1 MARYLITGIAGFIG
15 SSLATALVE
24 RGDEVRGVDNLSTG
38 KRCNLRNLMG
48 CIDFREAD
56 LRDAGAMR
64 DACEGMEFVLHH
76 GAFVSVP
83 LSIEQPELSH
93 RCNVDGTL
101 NILEAARATGVRRLI
116 YAGSSSVYGNQALPV
131 ADETMLPCPIS
142 PYGAQKLAAEYYA
155 RTYWQAYGLE
165 TVSLRYFNVFGPRQ
179 SSDSPYSGVI
189 ARFIE
194 QMLDGKQPIIFGS
207 GEQARDFTYVDNVVR
222 ANLLACHAPAEKVA
236 GKVFNI
242 ACGCPHNLNRLYEM
256 LAGLIGYKEPPRH
269 APPRPG
275 DIVHSEADISVATQ
289 GLEYRP
295 DVSFEEGLRRTV
307 QWFRESL
314 ASDSLQES
322 GSRSDASP
330 ASPLAPAQ
338 PPPPLY
344 DAPALV
350 VPSAP

>member
-1 MARYLITGIAGFIG
+1 MARYLITGVAGFIG

-38 KRCNLRNLMG
+38 KRCNLRNLVDR
-48 CIDFREAD
+48 IDFREAD
-56 LRDAGAMR
+56 LRDAAAMR

-101 NILEAARATGVRRLI
+101 NILEAARAAGVRRLI
-116 YAGSSSVYGNQALPV
+116 YAGSSSVYGNQASPV

-142 PYGAQKLAAEYYA
+142 PYGVQKLAAEYYA
-155 RTYWQAYGLE
+155 RTYWHAYGLE

-194 QMLDGKQPIIFGS
+194 QMLDGKQPTIFGS
-207 GEQARDFTYVDNVVR
+207 GEQARDFTYVDNVVT
-222 ANLLACHAPAEKVA
+222 ANLLACHAAAEKVA

-242 ACGCPHNLNRLYEM
+242 ACGCEHSLNRLYEM
-256 LAGLIGYKEPPRH
+256 LAGLIRYKEPPRY
-269 APPRPG
+269 APPRLG
-275 DIVHSEADISVATQ
+275 DIVHSQADISVATQ
-289 GLEYRP
+289 GLEYWP
-295 DVSFEEGLRRTV
+295 HVSFEEGLRRTV

-314 ASDSLQES
+314 A
-322 GSRSDASP
+322 
-330 ASPLAPAQ
+330 ASPLAAAQ
-338 PPPPLY
+338 PRPPLY
-344 DAPALV
+344 GASPI